1 MSSVV
6 LICVKCIQLMAF
18 AVYIYILKNN
28 GCGIASNSAIPVVE
42 LVISFITKT
51 HY

>member
-1 MSSVV
+1 MYSTDGV
-6 LICVKCIQLMAF
+6 CG
-18 AVYIYILKNN
+18 IYILKNN

-42 LVISFITKT
+42 LVISFRTKR